1 VTASAN
7 IPIKYFGVE
16 EAYKEIADTYAKNKK
31 IIEAASMASK

>member
-31 IIEAASMASK
+31 IQIIHFSCGF